1 MKRIYLILILLASV
15 SLCHAQLPTEGD
27 WKVRLGN
34 IDQGKAKKMFEYVFS
49 ESSPLVGAN
58 VGKPI
63 ELPFYINFKQLTTL
77 APYCDYL
84 FYSGQLHETN
94 VIPTSM
100 YKRML
105 DSIPDPAIKMMLVE
119 DVVELGNI
127 YVDNLDSVNVLR
139 ELNSSTKGTPLTM
152 PLAKIKRAHYNYM
165 YAHNPQYYPSHL
177 YDREKAY
184 KLYKD
189 AFDAFRDAKDE
200 QGGGELEG
208 RFVLEYFNT
217 CYDLYR
223 SDEEKYYE
231 QFLEDY
237 QEVVQVCDKLLIPY
251 YEVPDSIKN
260 DENNSQ
266 YYTYRDYNYITNASK
281 EQGWPDDGIKS
292 LFKNSGAAEAD
303 RLRGYYAPR
312 LEANRQNADF
322 LNTAIGFMYANGFVS
337 DSLFYYYCKASHD
350 LAPTYENC
358 IGLASSAYLG
368 LVDKAEMRGYYT
380 EALELA
386 SSEVN
391 KAKIR
396 FWIATSLYTFRPRDA
411 EGNTYGKDSPE
422 YQQWENDIFACN
434 MNLKMMLESSE
445 ELLKDPSLDVR
456 AYVSQAYYMMGE
468 NHYWLA
474 ALNTSLEDINL
485 SIRNFETSS
494 QMNLPDK
501 PINGRNVNVTSRL
514 ETAMKVKDT
523 ILKRMADKK
532 RLKKMADDYNE
543 YMAKKK
549 REEDF
554 WNQK

>member
-1 MKRIYLILILLASV
+1 MKRIYSFLVILSMTV
-15 SLCHAQLPTEGD
+15 LCQAQLPTEGD
-27 WKVRLGN
+27 WRMRLGT
-34 IDQGKAKKMFEYVFS
+34 IDQKKAKEMFGYVFDKT
-49 ESSPLVGAN
+49 SPVLGGN
-58 VGKPI
+58 ETKPI
-63 ELPFYINFKQLTTL
+63 DLVFYINFKQLTAL
-77 APYCDYL
+77 APYSDFL
-84 FYSGQLHETN
+84 FYGGSLYEG
-94 VIPTSM
+94 PTSM
-100 YKRML
+100 YRRML
-105 DSIPDPAIKMMLVE
+105 DSIADPAIKMMLVE
-119 DVVELGNI
+119 DVMEHANM
-127 YVDNLDSVNVLR
+127 YVDQIDSINVVR
-139 ELNSSTKGTPLTM
+139 ELNSATKGKPLTM

-165 YAHNPQYYPSHL
+165 FAHNPQYYPSHL
-177 YDREKAY
+177 YDKEKAY

-217 CYDLYR
+217 CYDLYK

-322 LNTAIGFMYANGFVS
+322 LNTAIGFMYANGFVN

-380 EALELA
+380 EALDLA
-386 SSEVN
+386 SSEAN

-396 FWIATSLYTFRPRDA
+396 FWIATSLYTPRPRDA
-411 EGNTYGKDSPE
+411 EGNTYGKATLE

-434 MNLKMMLESSE
+434 TNLTKMLESSA
-445 ELLKDPSLDVR
+445 ELLMDPSLDVR
-456 AYVSQAYYMMGE
+456 GYVAQAYYMMGE

-474 ALNTSLEDINL
+474 ALNTSMEDINL
-485 SIRNFETSS
+485 SIQNFDTADK
-494 QMNLPDK
+494 MNLPSK
-501 PINGRNVNVTSRL
+501 PINGRVVNVASRL
-514 ETAMKVKDT
+514 DAAKKVQKS
-523 ILKRMADKK
+523 IQERMADARK
-532 RLKKMADDYNE
+532 RKAAAAAYNE

-554 WNQK
+554 WNAK